1 MRQVLTALWVF
12 FAALSFAQNLQ
23 PGFSKAE
30 YIELLKVS
38 GQATSDTSY
47 ARRNPPPEIFK
58 FHYRSP
64 VLGLDNRYDLWADG
78 QGTMVVSIRG
88 TTRNQVSWLEN
99 FYAAMT
105 PARGEIQM
113 PDGQKFAY
121 NLTNYPNAAVHAGWL
136 LGMAFLARDML
147 PRLDSA
153 YGAGTR
159 NLLIMGHSQGGAIA
173 YLLTAFLRQRQTD
186 GQLPAGWHI
195 KTYCSAAPKPGNL
208 HFAYAYEAAT
218 QGGWAFNVVNSV
230 DWVPETPV
238 SIQTLEDFNVVNPF
252 SGAKASLGKQKFPMR
267 LVMKHVYNRLNNS
280 TRKARKT
287 YVKYLGKVA
296 GGRVAK
302 VLKGMEMPP
311 GYNSSNYM
319 RTGQFVVL
327 LADSSYLQQHPN
339 TSKNAFE
346 HHLHGAYLKLAQRL
360 PDDGVAPLSKRNR

>member
-1 MRQVLTALWVF
+1 MRFTLAILI
-12 FAALSFAQNLQ
+12 FACSIQAGAQPVQ

-38 GQATSDTSY
+38 AQATSDTSY
-47 ARRNPPPEIFK
+47 SRRNPPPERFK
-58 FHYRSP
+58 LHYRSP
-64 VLGLDNRYDLWADG
+64 VLGLDNRYDLWTDG
-78 QGTMVVSIRG
+78 QGTTVVSIRG

-105 PARGEIQM
+105 PARGELQF
-113 PDGQKFAY
+113 PDGQTFTY

-136 LGMAFLARDML
+136 LGMAFMGRDML

-153 YGAGTR
+153 YAAGSR

-173 YLLTAFLRQRQTD
+173 YLLTALLRQRQAD
-186 GQLPAGWHI
+186 GQFAPEWRI

-218 QGGWAFNVVNSV
+218 AAGWAYNVVNSV
-230 DWVPETPV
+230 DWMPETPV

-252 SGAKASLGKQKFPMR
+252 TGAKASLGKQKFPMR

-280 TRKARKT
+280 TRKARRT
-287 YVKYLGKVA
+287 YVKFLGEVA
-296 GGRVAK
+296 GGRVEK
-302 VLKGMEMPP
+302 VLEGLELPP
-311 GYNSSNYM
+311 RFNSSHYV
-319 RTGQFVVL
+319 RTGQYVVL
-327 LADSSYLQQHPN
+327 LADSAYLKVHPN

-346 HHLHGAYLKLAQRL
+346 HHFHGPYLQLAQAL
-360 PDDGVAPLSKRNR
+360 PAGTGEPVSIKK